1 MNKIFK
7 LITSISFLF
16 FSINAAL
23 SEENFFNEALKMYQN
38 EKYEDAR
45 FMLERNIVFNPK
57 DAKSYLYLA
66 KIYNHEEDQN
76 KEEYNLETTL
86 LIEPNNEEA
95 ILMLMKIALKKSNYS
110 KVNDLSQ
117 TFIKVCKKLC
127 DENNE
132 IQKSLKN
139 IEPATMS
146 LDQNLNKILIID
158 FGSQFTQLI
167 ARRIRELGVF
177 SEIVSHKKI
186 KIKHIDKSIKGI
198 ILSGG
203 PLNVYEINKYSFDK
217 KIINLSIPILGIC
230 FGHQIL
236 SKLNGGR
243 VKQSKH
249 REFGLANIYKKNESL
264 LIKNFFNKQKSK
276 KVWMSHA
283 DQVSKLPKNFKV
295 IASSTNSKFAIV
307 ENKLNKFYGI
317 QFHPEVTHT
326 ENGKKLISNF
336 IFLICKIKRN
346 WSSKD
351 QKIQLIK
358 EVKDQ
363 VGSEKVICALSGG
376 VDSSVVAQLLN
387 KAIGKKLYC
396 IFVNTGLL
404 RKNEEVQVVQTFKK
418 RLKINLIYVNA
429 EKEFLKK
436 LHNVSDPEKKRKII
450 GNLFI
455 KIFERYAKKIK
466 NVKFLAQG
474 TLYPDLIESR
484 SVTGSQTSK
493 IKSHHN
499 VGGLPKKMKLKLV
512 EPLKFLFKDEVR
524 KLGLE
529 LNLNKDIISRHPF
542 PGPGLAIRM
551 PGLITNEKIKILK
564 EADYYFIQALRDHG
578 LYHKIWQ
585 AYAALLPVKTVGV
598 MGDNRTYEYLCLL
611 RAITSEDGMTAD
623 FYEFKKSFM
632 ETISNKIVNSI
643 RGINRV
649 VYDIT
654 SKPPS
659 TIELE

>member
-1 MNKIFK
+1 
-7 LITSISFLF
+7 
-16 FSINAAL
+16 
-23 SEENFFNEALKMYQN
+23 
-38 EKYEDAR
+38 
-45 FMLERNIVFNPK
+45 
-57 DAKSYLYLA
+57 
-66 KIYNHEEDQN
+66 
-76 KEEYNLETTL
+76 
-86 LIEPNNEEA
+86 
-95 ILMLMKIALKKSNYS
+95 
-110 KVNDLSQ
+110 
-117 TFIKVCKKLC
+117 
-127 DENNE
+127 
-132 IQKSLKN
+132 
-139 IEPATMS
+139 MS
-146 LDQNLNKILIID
+146 LNQGLNKILIID

-177 SEIVSHKKI
+177 SEIISHKKI
-186 KIKHIDKSIKGI
+186 QNRDIDDFVKGI

-203 PLNVYEINKYSFDK
+203 PLNVYEIKKYSFDR
-217 KIINLSIPILGIC
+217 KIIENGIPVLGIC

-236 SKLNGGR
+236 SKLNGGK
-243 VKQSKH
+243 VKKSKH
-249 REFGLANIYKKNESL
+249 REFGLANIFKKKNSL
-264 LIKNFFNKQKSK
+264 LTKNFFNNNKKV

-283 DQVSKLPKNFKV
+283 DQVSKLPKKFNT
-295 IASSTNSKFAIV
+295 IASSQNSKFAIV
-307 ENKLNKFYGI
+307 ENKSKKYYGV
-317 QFHPEVTHT
+317 QFHPEVTHS
-326 ENGKKLISNF
+326 ENGKKIISNF
-336 IFLICKIKRN
+336 IFLICGIKKN

-351 QKIQLIK
+351 QEMKLIR
-358 EVKDQ
+358 EVKNQ
-363 VGSEKVICALSGG
+363 VGDNKVICALSGG

-404 RKNEEVQVVQTFKK
+404 RKNEEKQVVQTFKNK
-418 RLKINLIYVNA
+418 LKINLIYVNA
-429 EKEFLKK
+429 EKEFINK
-436 LHNVSDPEKKRKII
+436 LLNVSDPEKKRKII

-466 NVKFLAQG
+466 NVRFLAQG

-499 VGGLPKKMKLKLV
+499 VGGLPKNMKLRLV

-529 LNLNKDIISRHPF
+529 LNLSKEIISRHPF

-551 PGLITNEKIKILK
+551 PGIVTKEKINILK
-564 EADYYFIQALRDHG
+564 EADHYFIQALKEHG

-623 FYEFKKSFM
+623 FFGFKKSFSQM
-632 ETISNKIVNSI
+632 ISNKIVNSI

>member
-1 MNKIFK
+1 M
-7 LITSISFLF
+7 S
-16 FSINAAL
+16 
-23 SEENFFNEALKMYQN
+23 
-38 EKYEDAR
+38 
-45 FMLERNIVFNPK
+45 P
-57 DAKSYLYLA
+57 
-66 KIYNHEEDQN
+66 DQ
-76 KEEYNLETTL
+76 
-86 LIEPNNEEA
+86 
-95 ILMLMKIALKKSNYS
+95 
-110 KVNDLSQ
+110 
-117 TFIKVCKKLC
+117 
-127 DENNE
+127 
-132 IQKSLKN
+132 SLK
-139 IEPATMS
+139 
-146 LDQNLNKILIID
+146 KILIID

-177 SEIVSHKKI
+177 SEIISHKKI
-186 KIKHIDKSIKGI
+186 KNKDINESIKGI

-203 PLNVYEINKYSFDK
+203 PLNVYQINRYTFDK
-217 KIINLSIPILGIC
+217 KIIENQIPILGIC

-236 SKLNGGR
+236 SKLSGGK

-249 REFGLANIYKKNESL
+249 REFGLVDIKKKNNSIL
-264 LIKNFFNKQKSK
+264 TRNFFDKQNKNR
-276 KVWMSHA
+276 VWMSHA

-295 IASSTNSKFAIV
+295 IASSNNSKFAII
-307 ENKLNKFYGI
+307 ENKKKNFYGV

-326 ENGKKLISNF
+326 ENGKKLIKNF
-336 IFLICKIKRN
+336 VFFICKIKKN
-346 WSSKD
+346 WSPKD
-351 QKIQLIK
+351 QKIKLIK
-358 EVKDQ
+358 EVQ
-363 VGSEKVICALSGG
+363 EIAGANKVICALSGG

-387 KAIGKKLYC
+387 KAIGKKLFC
-396 IFVNTGLL
+396 VFVNTGLL
-404 RKNEEVQVVQTFKK
+404 RKNEEIQVVKTFKK
-418 RLKINLIYVNA
+418 KLKINLIYVNA
-429 EKEFLKK
+429 EKEFLRK

-474 TLYPDLIESR
+474 TLYPDLIESK

-499 VGGLPKKMKLKLV
+499 VGGLPKKMKLKLI
-512 EPLKFLFKDEVR
+512 EPLNFLFKDEVR

-529 LNLNKDIISRHPF
+529 LNLSKEIISRHPF

-551 PGLITNEKIKILK
+551 PGVITKEKIKILK
-564 EADYYFIQALRDHG
+564 EADNYFIQALKDHN
-578 LYHKIWQ
+578 LYDKIWQ

-623 FYEFKKSFM
+623 FFDFKKTFIQK
-632 ETISNKIVNSI
+632 ISNKIVNSI

-649 VYDIT
+649 VYDVT

>member
-1 MNKIFK
+1 M
-7 LITSISFLF
+7 
-16 FSINAAL
+16 
-23 SEENFFNEALKMYQN
+23 
-38 EKYEDAR
+38 
-45 FMLERNIVFNPK
+45 
-57 DAKSYLYLA
+57 
-66 KIYNHEEDQN
+66 
-76 KEEYNLETTL
+76 TL
-86 LIEPNNEEA
+86 N
-95 ILMLMKIALKKSNYS
+95 
-110 KVNDLSQ
+110 
-117 TFIKVCKKLC
+117 
-127 DENNE
+127 
-132 IQKSLKN
+132 
-139 IEPATMS
+139 
-146 LDQNLNKILIID
+146 QNLSKILIID

-167 ARRIRELGVF
+167 ARRIRELGIF
-177 SEIVSHKKI
+177 SEIISHNKI
-186 KIKHIDKSIKGI
+186 KNKDINHNIKGI

-217 KIINLSIPILGIC
+217 EIIENGIPLLGIC

-236 SKLNGGR
+236 SKLNGGK

-249 REFGLANIYKKNESL
+249 REFGMTNIHKKKDSL
-264 LIKNFFNKQKSK
+264 LTKNFFNDKNSV

-283 DQVSKLPKNFKV
+283 DQVSRLPKNFEV
-295 IASSTNSKFAIV
+295 IGSSLNSKFAII
-307 ENKLNKFYGI
+307 ENRSKYFYGV

-326 ENGKKLISNF
+326 ENGKKLLSNF
-336 IFLICKIKRN
+336 VFLICKMKKN

-351 QKIQLIK
+351 QKSKLIE
-358 EVKDQ
+358 EVRLQ
-363 VGSEKVICALSGG
+363 VGENKVICALSGG

-404 RKNEEVQVVQTFKK
+404 RKNEEKQVVNTFRKK
-418 RLKINLIYVNA
+418 LKINLIYVNA
-429 EKEFLKK
+429 ESEFIQKLK
-436 LHNVSDPEKKRKII
+436 NVSDPEKKRKII

-474 TLYPDLIESR
+474 TLYPDLIESK

-499 VGGLPKKMKLKLV
+499 VGGLPKKMRLNLV
-512 EPLKFLFKDEVR
+512 EPLKLLFKDEVR

-529 LNLNKDIISRHPF
+529 LNLSKEIISRHPF
-542 PGPGLAIRM
+542 PGPGLAIRI
-551 PGLITNEKIKILK
+551 PGVLTKEKIKILK
-564 EADYYFIQALRDHG
+564 EADYLFINALKENN
-578 LYHKIWQ
+578 LYDKIWQ

-623 FYEFKKSFM
+623 FYNFNKSFLQL
-632 ETISNKIVNSI
+632 ISNKIVNNV

>member
-1 MNKIFK
+1 
-7 LITSISFLF
+7 
-16 FSINAAL
+16 
-23 SEENFFNEALKMYQN
+23 
-38 EKYEDAR
+38 
-45 FMLERNIVFNPK
+45 
-57 DAKSYLYLA
+57 
-66 KIYNHEEDQN
+66 
-76 KEEYNLETTL
+76 
-86 LIEPNNEEA
+86 
-95 ILMLMKIALKKSNYS
+95 
-110 KVNDLSQ
+110 
-117 TFIKVCKKLC
+117 
-127 DENNE
+127 
-132 IQKSLKN
+132 
-139 IEPATMS
+139 MS
-146 LDQNLNKILIID
+146 LDQNLDKILIID

-177 SEIVSHKKI
+177 SEIISHKKI
-186 KIKHIDKSIKGI
+186 KLKDIDQTIKGI

-203 PLNVYEINKYSFDK
+203 PLNVYQINKYSFDK
-217 KIINLSIPILGIC
+217 KIINLNIPILGIC

-307 ENKLNKFYGI
+307 ENKLKKFYGI

-418 RLKINLIYVNA
+418 RLKMNLIYVNA

-436 LHNVSDPEKKRKII
+436 LNNVSDPEKKRKII

-474 TLYPDLIESR
+474 TLYPDLIESK

-529 LNLNKDIISRHPF
+529 LNLSKDIISRHPF

-551 PGLITNEKIKILK
+551 PGIITNDKIKILK
-564 EADYYFIQALRDHG
+564 EADYYFIQALKDHG

>member
-1 MNKIFK
+1 
-7 LITSISFLF
+7 
-16 FSINAAL
+16 
-23 SEENFFNEALKMYQN
+23 
-38 EKYEDAR
+38 
-45 FMLERNIVFNPK
+45 
-57 DAKSYLYLA
+57 
-66 KIYNHEEDQN
+66 
-76 KEEYNLETTL
+76 
-86 LIEPNNEEA
+86 
-95 ILMLMKIALKKSNYS
+95 
-110 KVNDLSQ
+110 
-117 TFIKVCKKLC
+117 
-127 DENNE
+127 
-132 IQKSLKN
+132 
-139 IEPATMS
+139 MS
-146 LDQNLNKILIID
+146 LDQNLGKILIVD

-167 ARRIRELGVF
+167 ARRVRELGVF

-186 KIKHIDKSIKGI
+186 KLKDIDQTIKGI

-203 PLNVYEINKYSFDK
+203 PLNVYQIDKYSFDK
-217 KIINLSIPILGIC
+217 KILQLNIPILGIC

-236 SKLNGGR
+236 SKLNGGK

-249 REFGLANIYKKNESL
+249 REFGLANIYKKNNSL
-264 LIKNFFNKQKSK
+264 LTSNFFRKSNTK

-283 DQVSKLPKNFKV
+283 DQVSKIPRNFRAV
-295 IASSTNSKFAIV
+295 ASSTNSKFAIV
-307 ENKLNKFYGI
+307 EDRIKKFYGV

-326 ENGKKLISNF
+326 ENGKKIISNF
-336 IFLICKIKRN
+336 VFLICKIKKN

-351 QKIQLIK
+351 QKLKLIK
-358 EVKDQ
+358 DVRSQ
-363 VGSEKVICALSGG
+363 VGSNKVICALSGG

-387 KAIGKKLYC
+387 KAIGKKLFC

-404 RKNEEVQVVQTFKK
+404 RKNEEIQVVQTFKK
-418 RLKINLIYVNA
+418 RLKMNLIYVNA

-436 LHNVSDPEKKRKII
+436 LSNVSDPEKKRKII

-474 TLYPDLIESR
+474 TLYPDLIESK

-499 VGGLPKKMKLKLV
+499 VGGLPKRMKLKLV

-529 LNLNKDIISRHPF
+529 LNLNNEIISRHPF

-551 PGLITNEKIKILK
+551 PGVITNEKIKILK
-564 EADYYFIQALRDHG
+564 EADHYFIQALRDHG

-632 ETISNKIVNSI
+632 QIISNKIVNSI

-649 VYDIT
+649 VYDVT

>member
-1 MNKIFK
+1 
-7 LITSISFLF
+7 
-16 FSINAAL
+16 
-23 SEENFFNEALKMYQN
+23 
-38 EKYEDAR
+38 
-45 FMLERNIVFNPK
+45 
-57 DAKSYLYLA
+57 
-66 KIYNHEEDQN
+66 
-76 KEEYNLETTL
+76 
-86 LIEPNNEEA
+86 
-95 ILMLMKIALKKSNYS
+95 
-110 KVNDLSQ
+110 
-117 TFIKVCKKLC
+117 
-127 DENNE
+127 
-132 IQKSLKN
+132 
-139 IEPATMS
+139 MS
-146 LDQNLNKILIID
+146 LDLNLDKILIID

-177 SEIVSHKKI
+177 SELVSHKKI
-186 KIKHIDKSIKGI
+186 KSFHINNNIKGI

-203 PLNVYEINKYSFDK
+203 PLNVYQLNKSTFDN
-217 KIINLSIPILGIC
+217 KILNLGIPILGIC

-236 SKLNGGR
+236 SKFKGGK

-249 REFGLANIYKKNESL
+249 REFGLAKIFKKKNSL
-264 LIKNFFNKQKSK
+264 LVKNFFNKKRFNR
-276 KVWMSHA
+276 VWMSHA

-295 IASSTNSKFAIV
+295 IASTKNSRFAIV
-307 ENKLNKFYGI
+307 ENENQNLFGV

-326 ENGKKLISNF
+326 ENGKKILSNF
-336 IFLICKIKRN
+336 VFLICKIKKN
-346 WSSKD
+346 WSPKD

-358 EVKDQ
+358 DVREQ
-363 VGSEKVICALSGG
+363 VGSSKVICALSGG
-376 VDSSVVAQLLN
+376 VDSSVVSQLLN

-404 RKNEEVQVVQTFKK
+404 RKNEETQVIRIFKK
-418 RLKINLIYVNA
+418 KLKLNIIYVNA

-436 LHNVSDPEKKRKII
+436 LKNVSDPEDKRKII

-455 KIFERYAKKIK
+455 KIFEKHAKKIK
-466 NVKFLAQG
+466 DVKFLAQG
-474 TLYPDLIESR
+474 TLYPDLIESK

-499 VGGLPKKMKLKLV
+499 VGGLPKKMKLKLI
-512 EPLKFLFKDEVR
+512 EPLKYLFKDEVR

-529 LNLNKDIISRHPF
+529 LNLNKEIISRHPF
-542 PGPGLAIRM
+542 PGPGLAIRI
-551 PGLITNEKIKILK
+551 PGVISKEKLNILK
-564 EADYYFIQALRDHG
+564 QADYYFIQSLKEHN
-578 LYHKIWQ
+578 LYNKIWQ

-623 FYEFKKSFM
+623 FYEFRKSFIQ
-632 ETISNKIVNSI
+632 EISNKIVNSI